1 MAKAMIMS
9 KPDLT
14 LLIGP
19 TEKSA
24 MRFRS
29 LLKEKSGPLAKKGII
44 APAWNHV
51 RLYAACAE
59 AGEITMLRYRRGL
72 DNPLVQQTL
81 TAEFINLFEKELPQM
96 AGKHVVLVSA
106 QLGNLLFSP
115 NEIARLH
122 DLITPYFNHIRIVAH
137 VEEQARFLAQHYSFA
152 VLEGRDIPLDQEMAL
167 AEQPDW
173 WAGAL
178 AMRGRSEPLFG
189 VFDDI
194 HAPPCWLDYQTLLN
208 LWEEVFGKGN
218 VALRPLD
225 QTMLGSDAGMDVV
238 CNALGIKN
246 TFGKVGTDLPARAEP
261 AASLARMRQMNDM
274 LIRYG
279 KVRDMI
285 IPRDIWTQVHK
296 NVRTTGTAIEAGSL
310 AVVSDHFAADNA
322 ALVKRFPDLENVLRP
337 DPPREPWKEAEPTM
351 GFRASQYLA
360 AFSHALRK
368 ASTSA
373 ADKRAEAEA
382 ARKAAEKF
390 DSILADE
397 TTDKAAQEA
406 NKRLLNRVKVNH
418 QMVMSTQFKPHNN
431 LGTVNEEDL
440 AAPYSAIPPRPLK
453 DGSTGNVIVGC
464 MKNEAPYIVEWI
476 AYHRAMGVDNF
487 LIYTND
493 CSDGTDD
500 VLDRL
505 MEMGIVEHRN
515 NDNWKG
521 NSPQQ
526 HALNKSLKE
535 PLIQNAEW
543 IAHIDVDEF
552 MNVRTGNGTL
562 DDLFA
567 AVPDATNIAMTWRLF
582 GHNGVT
588 QLADDF
594 VIDQFDACAPKYC
607 PKPHTVW
614 GFKTMFRNIGAYAKI
629 SCHRPNKL
637 DEKFESKVKWVNGSG
652 QDMTGDAAHN
662 GWRSSKKNI
671 GYDLL
676 QLNHYALRS
685 AESFLIKRQ
694 RGRALHVDRSIGI
707 NYWIRM
713 DWSDFRDLTIKRNIP
728 RLRAEY
734 DRLMQDS
741 KLRQAHR
748 DGLAWHKAKA
758 AELHG
763 KPEFAELY
771 GQALDVKLN
780 ETERVAYALS
790 LDMES

>member
-1 MAKAMIMS
+1 MIMP

-19 TEKSA
+19 TEKTA

-29 LLKEKSGPLAKKGII
+29 LLKQKAGPLGKKGIV
-44 APAWNHV
+44 APDWNHV

-59 AGEITMLRYRRGL
+59 ANEVGMLRYRRGL
-72 DNPLVQQTL
+72 DNPLVQKTL
-81 TAEFINLFEKELPQM
+81 TAEFISLFEKELP
-96 AGKHVVLVSA
+96 ALEGNHLVLASA

-115 NEIARLH
+115 EETARLH
-122 DLITPYFNHIRIVAH
+122 ALLSPYFRNIRIVAH
-137 VEEQARFLAQHYSFA
+137 VDEQARFLVQHYTYA
-152 VLEGRDIPLDQEMAL
+152 VLEGRHTPLDQEIAL
-167 AEQPDW
+167 AGQNDW

-178 AMRGRSEPLFG
+178 AMRGKTDPYTG
-189 VFDDI
+189 VFNDI
-194 HAPPCWLDYQTLLN
+194 HAPPFWLDFNALLA
-208 LWEEVFGKGN
+208 LWETAFGQGN
-218 VALRPLD
+218 VTLQPLD
-225 QTMLGSDAGMDVV
+225 LDALNSDAGMDVL
-238 CNALGIKN
+238 CDALGVKN
-246 TFGKVGTDLPARAEP
+246 TFGKADADRMFRPEP
-261 AASLARMRQMNDM
+261 APSLARMRQMNDM
-274 LIRYG
+274 LIRYS
-279 KVRDMI
+279 KVRDII

-296 NVRTTGTAIEAGSL
+296 NVRTEGPPVEAGSL
-310 AVVSDHFAADNA
+310 AAVSDHFKAGNA
-322 ALVKRFPDLENVLRP
+322 KLVKRFPALKPALRP
-337 DPPREPWKEAEPTM
+337 DAPCAAWTEAEPTM

-360 AFSHALRK
+360 AFAHGLRK
-368 ASTSA
+368 ASTSGA
-373 ADKRAEAEA
+373 EKRAEAKA
-382 ARKAAEKF
+382 ARQASEKF
-390 DSILADE
+390 EDILAGDS
-397 TTDKAAQEA
+397 TDKAEQQA
-406 NKRLLNRVKVNH
+406 NERLLNRVKVNH

-431 LGTVNEEDL
+431 LGAVNEEEL
-440 AAPYSAIPPRPLK
+440 AAAYTAIPPRSLAK
-453 DGSTGNVIVGC
+453 GSTGNVIVGC
-464 MKNEAPYIVEWI
+464 MKNEAPYILEWV

-493 CSDGTDD
+493 CTDGTDE
-500 VLDRL
+500 VLGRL
-505 MEMGIVEHRN
+505 MEMGIVQHRS

-535 PLIQNAEW
+535 PLITNAEW

-562 DDLFA
+562 EDLFA

-588 QLADDF
+588 QLNDDF

-637 DEKFESKVKWVNGSG
+637 DEAFENKVKWVNGSG
-652 QDMTGDAAHN
+652 QDMTRDAAHN
-662 GWRSSKKNI
+662 GWRSSKKNV

-713 DWSDFRDLTIKRNIP
+713 DWSDFRDVTIKRNIP

-734 DRLMQDS
+734 DRLMQDP
-741 KLRQAHR
+741 KLKKAHQ

-758 AELHG
+758 AELHE

-771 GQALDVKLN
+771 NQALAVKLD